1 MDHLL
6 CNEKI
11 KMIQIGKT
19 CNVPVVKSVDFGFYV
34 DAGAYGDVLL
44 PSKHAPNGCQVGD
57 EISIF
62 LYLDS
67 DDRPVATT
75 QKPKVQVDEV
85 AYLKC
90 VDINKAGAF
99 LDWGLDKDLMVPYS
113 EQHKP
118 FEVGKSYIVTVYAGE
133 HDGRLVA
140 SSRVDKYIKDID
152 DEQYFRP
159 QQPVDLIIA
168 NSTELGF
175 KAIINHTHW
184 GVLYTNE
191 VFQRLSFGQSKKGF
205 VKRIRDDGKIDLI
218 LQGGKETRDKY
229 AKIILIY
236 LQKQGGFAAVHDKS
250 DPRLISSLFGMSKKA
265 FKKAIGGLYK
275 ERIISIEKDGIRLVK
290 D

>member
-1 MDHLL
+1 
-6 CNEKI
+6 
-11 KMIQIGKT
+11 MIQIGKT
-19 CNVPVVKSVDFGFYV
+19 CDLEVIKSVEFGFYL
-34 DAGAYGDVLL
+34 DAGDYGEVLL
-44 PSKHAPNGCQVGD
+44 PTKHAPQECQVGD
-57 EISIF
+57 ELSVF

-67 DDRPVATT
+67 DDRPIATT

-85 AYLKC
+85 AYLEC

-118 FEVGKSYIVTVYAGE
+118 FDVGKSYIVTVYAGE
-133 HDGRLVA
+133 HDERLVA
-140 SSRVDKYIKDID
+140 SSKIDKYIKDID
-152 DEQYFRP
+152 EDQLFHP
-159 QQPVDLIIA
+159 QQQVDLIIA

-175 KAIINHTHW
+175 KAIINNTHW
-184 GVLYTNE
+184 GVLYENE

-205 VKRIRDDGKIDLI
+205 IKRIREDGKIDLI

-250 DPRLISSLFGMSKKA
+250 DPRLIANLFGMSKKA

-275 ERIISIEKDGIRLVK
+275 ERIITIDKDGIHLI

>member
-1 MDHLL
+1 M
-6 CNEKI
+6 I
-11 KMIQIGKT
+11 KIGKS
-19 CNVPVVKSVDFGFYV
+19 CDLNVVKSVEFGFYV
-34 DAGAYGDVLL
+34 DAGEFGEVLL
-44 PSKHAPNGCQVGD
+44 PTKHAPNDCQVGD
-57 EISIF
+57 ELSVF

-67 DDRPVATT
+67 DDRPIATT

-85 AYLKC
+85 AYLEC

-118 FEVGKSYIVTVYAGE
+118 FELGKSYIVTVYAGE

-140 SSRVDKYIKDID
+140 SSKVDKYIEDLD
-152 DEQYFRP
+152 DDQLFTP
-159 QQPVDLIIA
+159 QQQVDLIIA

-175 KAIINHTHW
+175 KAIINNTHW
-184 GVLYTNE
+184 GVLYENE

-205 VKRIRDDGKIDLI
+205 IKRIREDGKIDLS

-236 LQKQGGFAAVHDKS
+236 LQKQDGFAAVHDKS
-250 DPRLISSLFGMSKKA
+250 DPRLISNLFGMSKKA

-275 ERIISIEKDGIRLVK
+275 ERVISIDKDGIRLIQ
-290 D
+290 

>member
-1 MDHLL
+1 
-6 CNEKI
+6 
-11 KMIQIGKT
+11 MIQIGKHSVLT
-19 CNVPVVKSVDFGFYV
+19 VVKAVEFGFYL
-34 DAGAYGDVLL
+34 DAEDYGEVLL
-44 PSKHAPNGCQVGD
+44 PSKHAPHDCKVDD
-57 EISIF
+57 ELEVF

-67 DDRPVATT
+67 DDRPIATT
-75 QKPKVQVDEV
+75 QKPKVQVGEV
-85 AYLKC
+85 AYLEC

-99 LDWGLDKDLMVPYS
+99 LSWGLDKDLMVPYS

-140 SSRVDKYIKDID
+140 SSKIDKYIQDID
-152 DEQYFRP
+152 EDQLFHP
-159 QQPVDLIIA
+159 QQQVDLIIA

-175 KAIINHTHW
+175 KAIINNTHW
-184 GVLYTNE
+184 GVLYENE

-205 VKRIRDDGKIDLI
+205 IKRIREDGKIDLI

-236 LQKQGGFAAVHDKS
+236 LEKQGGFAAVHDKS
-250 DPRLISSLFGMSKKA
+250 DPRLISNLFGMSKKA

-275 ERIISIEKDGIRLVK
+275 ERIISIDKDGIRLIEN
-290 D
+290 

>member
-1 MDHLL
+1 MV
-6 CNEKI
+6 K
-11 KMIQIGKT
+11 IGKINT
-19 CNVPVVKSVDFGFYV
+19 LSVIKKVEFGLYL
-34 DAGAYGDVLL
+34 DAQDLGEILL
-44 PSKHAPNGCQVGD
+44 PNKHAPENCDVGD
-57 EISIF
+57 EVNVF

-67 DDRPVATT
+67 DDRPIATT
-75 QKPKVQVDEV
+75 QKPKVQVNEV
-85 AYLKC
+85 AYLEV

-118 FEVGKSYIVTVYAGE
+118 FEVGKSYIVTVYAGQ

-140 SSRVDKYIKDID
+140 SSKIDKYIEDID
-152 DEQYFRP
+152 AEQLFKP
-159 QQPVDLIIA
+159 QQQVDLIIA

-175 KAIINHTHW
+175 KAIINNTHW
-184 GVLYTNE
+184 GVLYENE

-205 VKRIRDDGKIDLI
+205 IKRVREDGKIDLI

-250 DPRLISSLFGMSKKA
+250 DPRLISNLFGMSKKA

-275 ERIISIEKDGIRLVK
+275 DRVITIEKDGIRLIEG
-290 D
+290 